1 MIAETIELVTAKV
14 RFMGAEVLPPNLKQ
28 CILRA
33 GRLQAAKFR
42 VTPVAGMEDT
52 LLEVTRT
59 LGRESVARPGF
70 GFPEPAVDGIL
81 CAPESIRIERTG
93 VRLYG
98 GHGREIER
106 IAD

>member
-52 LLEVTRT
+52 LLQVMSETIVPSKRFEE
-59 LGRESVARPGF
+59 LRERAG
-70 GFPEPAVDGIL
+70 L
-81 CAPESIRIERTG
+81 CADRSSAGESGLPPVYKAI
-93 VRLYG
+93 
-98 GHGREIER
+98 
-106 IAD
+106 

>member
-52 LLEVTRT
+52 L
-59 LGRESVARPGF
+59 
-70 GFPEPAVDGIL
+70 
-81 CAPESIRIERTG
+81 
-93 VRLYG
+93 RLN
-98 GHGREIER
+98 
-106 IAD
+106 